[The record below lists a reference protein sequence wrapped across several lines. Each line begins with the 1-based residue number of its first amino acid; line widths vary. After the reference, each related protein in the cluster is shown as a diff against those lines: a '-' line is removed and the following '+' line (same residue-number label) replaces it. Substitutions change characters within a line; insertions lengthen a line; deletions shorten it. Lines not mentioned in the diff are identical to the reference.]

1 MKYYSEL
8 TTEMYDT
15 IEELDAAE
23 CEHKRQVAEL
33 EAAHKEKERAR
44 AEVDEAVKKAT
55 DLIKEYVREY
65 GIYSYNGQL
74 INGHKFWP
82 IW

>member
-15 IEELDAAE
+15 IEELENAE
-23 CEHKRQVAEL
+23 CLHKQKVAEL
-33 EAAHKEKERAR
+33 EAARKEQECAR
-44 AEVDEAVKKAT
+44 AEVDEAVNKAN

-65 GIYSYNGQL
+65 GIYSYDGNL
-74 INGHKFWP
+74 IIGHKFWP